1 MESAPS
7 QKVPIKKE
15 EKQQKETV
23 TAPTKEIVVPAPSE
37 EDPIKIEEKQQ
48 KETVAAPPKD
58 TSVLTNIQRSTL
70 YHNAANGERSFIM
83 LKPDAV
89 HRGLI
94 GEIIGRFEKR
104 GFKLIA
110 LKFMQASQDLLK
122 RHYADLSKKG
132 FFSEL
137 IR

>member
-1 MESAPS
+1 MEPAPS
-7 QKVPIKKE
+7 EKAPIKKE
-15 EKQQKETV
+15 EKQQEETV
-23 TAPTKEIVVPAPSE
+23 TAPPKETVESAPSE
-37 EDPIKIEEKQQ
+37 KVPIIIEEKQQ

-58 TSVLTNIQRSTL
+58 TSVLTNIQQSTL

-110 LKFMQASQDLLK
+110 SKFMQASQDLLK

>member
-37 EDPIKIEEKQQ
+37 EAPIKIEEKQP

-58 TSVLTNIQRSTL
+58 TSASTNIQQSTL

-89 HRGLI
+89 HRGLV
-94 GEIIGRFEKR
+94 GEIVGRFEKR

>member
-1 MESAPS
+1 MAPATPK
-7 QKVPIKKE
+7 KVPIKKE
-15 EKQQKETV
+15 DKQQEETV
-23 TAPTKEIVVPAPSE
+23 TAY
-37 EDPIKIEEKQQ
+37 
-48 KETVAAPPKD
+48 PKD
-58 TSVLTNIQRSTL
+58 TSAPTIIQQSTL

>member
-1 MESAPS
+1 MAPAPS
-7 QKVPIKKE
+7 EKAPIEKD
-15 EKQQKETV
+15 EKQQKEKV
-23 TAPTKEIVVPAPSE
+23 TAPMEPAPSE
-37 EDPIKIEEKQQ
+37 EVPMKIEEKEQ
-48 KETVAAPPKD
+48 KETVTVPTTC
-58 TSVLTNIQRSTL
+58 TSASTNIQQSNL

>member
-1 MESAPS
+1 MAPAPP
-7 QKVPIKKE
+7 KKAPIKKE
-15 EKQQKETV
+15 EKQQEETV
-23 TAPTKEIVVPAPSE
+23 TAP
-37 EDPIKIEEKQQ
+37 Q
-48 KETVAAPPKD
+48 KD
-58 TSVLTNIQRSTL
+58 TSAPTNIQQSTL

>member
-1 MESAPS
+1 MLVIKKSLPS
-7 QKVPIKKE
+7 QKEGQASNVTEKTTNKKGE
-15 EKQQKETV
+15 TKEQKES
-23 TAPTKEIVVPAPSE
+23 ASNQSPS
-37 EDPIKIEEKQQ
+37 
-48 KETVAAPPKD
+48 TSSAD
-58 TSVLTNIQRSTL
+58 TECASL
-70 YHNAANGERSFIM
+70 YHNPANGERSFIM

-94 GEIIGRFEKR
+94 GQIVARFEKK
-104 GFKLIA
+104 GFKLLA
-110 LKFMQASQDLLK
+110 MKFMQANQDLLK

>member
-1 MESAPS
+1 MEPAPS
-7 QKVPIKKE
+7 EKVPIKKE

-23 TAPTKEIVVPAPSE
+23 TAP
-37 EDPIKIEEKQQ
+37 
-48 KETVAAPPKD
+48 PKD
-58 TSVLTNIQRSTL
+58 TSALTNIQQSTL